1 MAGRNTVKLYS
12 FPQVINLT
20 SIDRGVRNQ
29 NMPFG
34 DSDFRIYRG
43 AHNPIEFVVR
53 DNDRKRVSLIGK
65 CLTMTVINF
74 FSNTPVLQK
83 QVEPIDPHKGL
94 VRVTFTPLELSD
106 LEASFYKY
114 SILVENE
121 DGTTNLLFTD
131 RDHNAAGFF
140 ELIEGVLPDLVESIR
155 LLGSD
160 FTPVNLAPPTT
171 HPTEFISGA
180 QPGDALLCESN
191 GLHTIAVYVTDFAGK
206 FFAEGSLEENPMSN
220 PNDWFQIKL
229 NEFFTFHE
237 FGNTPDPDCTFT
249 GIEAFNFTGS
259 IRWVRFRYIPDLDN
273 PGTLDQVLYRN

>member
-1 MAGRNTVKLYS
+1 MAGRNTVKLFS
-12 FPQVINLT
+12 FPQVIHLT
-20 SIDRGVRNQ
+20 SIDHGIGNN

-43 AHNPIEFVVR
+43 AHNPIEFIVR

-74 FSNTPVLQK
+74 FSGTPVLQK
-83 QVEPIDPHKGL
+83 QVEPIDPHKGHI
-94 VRVTFTPLELSD
+94 RVTFTPLELSD

-140 ELIEGVLPDLVESIR
+140 ELIEGVLPDLLESIR

-160 FTPVNLAPPTT
+160 FTPVNIAPPTT
-171 HPTEFISGA
+171 TPTEFISGA

-191 GLHTIAVYVTDFAGK
+191 GLHTIAVYTTDFAGK
-206 FFAEGSLEENPMSN
+206 FFAEGSLEENPMSDV
-220 PNDWFQIKL
+220 NDWFQIKL

-259 IRWVRFRYIPDLDN
+259 IRWVRFRYIPDADN
-273 PGTLDQVLYRN
+273 KGTLDQVLYRN

>member
-20 SIDRGVRNQ
+20 SIDQGIRNN

-34 DSDFRIYRG
+34 DSDFRVYRG
-43 AHNPIEFVVR
+43 AFNPIEFIVR

-74 FSNTPVLQK
+74 LTNTTVLIK
-83 QVEPIDPHKGL
+83 QVEVIDPHKGHI
-94 VRVTFTPLELSD
+94 RVTFTPTELANI
-106 LEASFYKY
+106 ETNFYKY

-121 DGTTNLLFTD
+121 DATTNLLFTD

-140 ELIEGVLPDLVESIR
+140 ELIDGVLPSLMESIR

-160 FTPVNLAPPTT
+160 FTPVNISPPTT
-171 HPTEFISGA
+171 TPTEFISGA
-180 QPGDALLCESN
+180 QPGDALLCEN
-191 GLHTIAVYVTDFAGK
+191 DGLHTIAVYVTDFAGK
-206 FFAEGSLEENPMSN
+206 FFAEGSLEENPMSSSS
-220 PNDWFQIKL
+220 DWFVIKL

-259 IRWVRFRYIPDLDN
+259 IRWVRFRFIPDVDN
-273 PGTLDQVLYRN
+273 PGTFDQVLYHN

>member
-1 MAGRNTVKLYS
+1 MAGQNTVKLFS
-12 FPQVINLT
+12 FPQVISLT
-20 SIDRGVRNQ
+20 SIDRGIRNN

-43 AHNPIEFVVR
+43 AYNPIEFIVR

-74 FSNTPVLQK
+74 FSGTPVLQK
-83 QVEPIDPHKGL
+83 QVEPIDPHKGHI
-94 VRVTFTPLELSD
+94 RVTFTPLDLSD
-106 LEASFYKY
+106 LEVSFYKY

-121 DGTTNLLFTD
+121 DGTSNLLFTD

-140 ELIEGVLPDLVESIR
+140 ELIAGVLPDLVESIR

-160 FTPVNLAPPTT
+160 FTPVNISPPTT
-171 HPTEFISGA
+171 TPTEFISGA

-191 GLHTIAVYVTDFAGK
+191 GLHTIAVYTTDFAGK
-206 FFAEGSLEENPMSN
+206 FFVEASLEENPMSDV
-220 PNDWFQIKL
+220 NDWFQIKL

-237 FGNTPDPDCTFT
+237 FGNTPDLNCTFT

-259 IRWVRFRYIPDLDN
+259 IRWVRFRYIPDDDN
-273 PGTLDQVLYRN
+273 KGTLDQVLYRN

>member
-1 MAGRNTVKLYS
+1 MAATNTVKLYS
-12 FPQVINLT
+12 FPQVITLT
-20 SIDRGVRNQ
+20 YMDHGIRN
-29 NMPFG
+29 NNVPFG

-43 AHNPIEFVVR
+43 AFNPIEFIVR

-74 FSNTPVLQK
+74 LSNTPVLQK
-83 QVEPIDPHKGL
+83 QVEVIDPHKGHI
-94 VRVTFTPLELSD
+94 RVIFTPLELSD
-106 LEASFYKY
+106 IEANFYKY

-121 DGTTNLLFTD
+121 DGTTNLLFID

-155 LLGSD
+155 LLGSE
-160 FTPVNLAPPTT
+160 FTPVNIAPPTT
-171 HPTEFISGA
+171 TPTEFISGA

-191 GLHTIAVYVTDFAGK
+191 GLHTIAVYTTDFAGK
-206 FFAEGSLEENPMSN
+206 FFAEGSLEENPMSIDG
-220 PNDWFQIKL
+220 DWFVIKL

-259 IRWVRFRYIPDLDN
+259 IRWVRFRFIPDVDN